1 MTRLTRT
8 LALAIAALASAP
20 SLAQTVSA
28 PAAAPPAPQ
37 PQAAKQVKPGL
48 FMITGAGGNVTAFV
62 SDHGVMLVDD
72 KLAGDANFDN
82 LVAAVRG
89 ISTLPVLAVFNTHF
103 HADHVG
109 NNDRFLAAGV
119 MVIGVDGID
128 RLLAGA
134 KNEAKTPSILFTK
147 DFSLVLMRGRID
159 AHHYTAGHTSADA
172 IVHFPGVKAIA
183 AGDLVVAA
191 NPTIDYAGGA
201 SLGGWIATLDQVLK
215 LDFDTV
221 IPGHGD
227 APMSRADVERFRT
240 KLATFLERARAAMK
254 GGATKANLIARIDTK
269 DLGWTWTPT
278 SWPAARL
285 DGLWAES
292 GGAK

>member
-1 MTRLTRT
+1 VTWGIV
-8 LALAIAALASAP
+8 AAALAFLGAP
-20 SLAQTVSA
+20 ALAQSPPP
-28 PAAAPPAPQ
+28 PAGAPQ
-37 PQAAKQVKPGL
+37 PQLAKQVKPGL

-62 SDHGVMLVDD
+62 GDHGVMLVDD

-89 ISTLPVLAVFNTHF
+89 VSTLPVLAVFNTHY
-103 HADHVG
+103 HPDHVG

-128 RLLAGA
+128 RLLATA

-159 AHHYTAGHTSADA
+159 AHHYLPGHTSADA
-172 IVHFPGVKAIA
+172 IVHFPTMKAVST
-183 AGDLVVAA
+183 GDLVVAA

-201 SLGGWIATLDQVLK
+201 SITGWIGTLDQMLK
-215 LDFDTV
+215 LDFDTA

-227 APMSRADVERFRT
+227 APMTRADVERFRA
-240 KLATFLERARAAMK
+240 KLVTFLDRARAVVKA
-254 GGATKANLIARIDTK
+254 GATKADLIARIDTK

-278 SWPAARL
+278 SWPAVRV
-285 DGLWAES
+285 DGLWAEA

>member
-1 MTRLTRT
+1 V
-8 LALAIAALASAP
+8 IGVAALCLTATT
-20 SLAQTVSA
+20 SLAQA
-28 PAAAPPAPQ
+28 PSPAAPPAPQ
-37 PQAAKQVKPGL
+37 PQVARQVKPGL

-62 SDHGVMLVDD
+62 GDHGVMLVDD
-72 KLAGDANFDN
+72 KLAGDTNFDN

-89 ISTLPVLAVFNTHF
+89 ISTLPVLAVFNTHY

-128 RLLAGA
+128 RLLATA

-159 AHHYTAGHTSADA
+159 AHHYLPGHTSADA
-172 IVHFPGVKAIA
+172 IVHFLTAKTVST
-183 AGDLVVAA
+183 GDLVVAA

-201 SLGGWIATLDQVLK
+201 SITGWIATLDQMLK
-215 LDFDTV
+215 LDFDTA

-227 APMSRADVERFRT
+227 EPMSRADVERFRA
-240 KLATFLERARAAMK
+240 KLVTFLDRAGAAIK
-254 GGATKANLIARIDTK
+254 GGASKADLIAHIDTK
-269 DLGWTWTPT
+269 DLGWTWTAT
-278 SWPAARL
+278 SWPAARV
-285 DGLWAES
+285 DGLWAEA

>member
-1 MTRLTRT
+1 MIRLLRTMGFAMT
-8 LALAIAALASAP
+8 ALAGSASIAQSPA
-20 SLAQTVSA
+20 A
-28 PAAAPPAPQ
+28 PAAKPAPPQ
-37 PQAAKQVKPGL
+37 PQVTRQVRPGL
-48 FMITGAGGNVTAFV
+48 FMITGAGGNVAAFV

-89 ISTLPVLAVFNTHF
+89 ISTLPVLAVFNTHY

-134 KNEAKTPSILFTK
+134 KNEARTPSILFTK

-159 AHHYTAGHTSADA
+159 AHHYMPGHTSADA
-172 IVHFPGVKAIA
+172 IVHFPGAKAIA
-183 AGDLVVAA
+183 TGDLVVAA

-201 SLGGWIATLDQVLK
+201 SITGWIGTLDQVLK
-215 LDFDTV
+215 LDFDTA

-227 APMSRADVERFRT
+227 APMSRADVERFRA
-240 KLATFLERARAAMK
+240 KLVAFLDRARAAIR
-254 GGATKANLIARIDTK
+254 GGATKANLIARIDTA
-269 DLGWTWTPT
+269 DLGWSWTAT
-278 SWPAARL
+278 SWPAARV
-285 DGLWAES
+285 DGLWAEA
-292 GGAK
+292 GGTK

>member
-1 MTRLTRT
+1 M
-8 LALAIAALASAP
+8 AAALASTTAI
-20 SLAQTVSA
+20 AQSSTP
-28 PAAAPPAPQ
+28 PAAPQ
-37 PQAAKQVKPGL
+37 PQVAKQVKPGL

-62 SDHGVMLVDD
+62 SDHGIMLVDD

-89 ISTLPVLAVFNTHF
+89 ISTLPVLAVFNTHY
-103 HADHVG
+103 HPDHTG

-128 RLLAGA
+128 RLLSNA
-134 KNEAKTPSILFTK
+134 KFEARTPSILFTR

-159 AHHYTAGHTSADA
+159 AHHYQPGHTSADA
-172 IVHFPGVKAIA
+172 VIHFPA
-183 AGDLVVAA
+183 ARTVATGDLVVATTP
-191 NPTIDYAGGA
+191 NVDYPGGA
-201 SLGGWIATLDQVLK
+201 SLTGWIATIDQVLK
-215 LDFDTV
+215 LDFDTA

-227 APMSRADVERFRT
+227 APMTRADVERFRA
-240 KLATFLERARAAMK
+240 KLVTFLDRARTAIK
-254 GGATKANLIARIDTK
+254 GGATKADLIARIDTK

-278 SWPAARL
+278 SWPAARV
-285 DGLWAES
+285 DGLWAEA